1 MRIEERGYSMITD
14 EQGREWLLQKLYDE
28 GWRYIV
34 ADNFENIFLT
44 GEKPSMYDDVD
55 ELRIGSC
62 KKCMGAYSIAKILPK
77 LKANE
82 VFNIAEELGIV
93 DWSKV
98 KVDTPILVS
107 NDNKEWIKRYFARYE
122 DGNVYGWLNGKTSWT
137 AICELSIGHWNY
149 AKLAEV

>member
-14 EQGREWLLQKLYDE
+14 EQGKEWLLQKLYDD
-28 GWRYIV
+28 GWKYYVKSIG
-34 ADNFENIFLT
+34 NIAFVT
-44 GEKPSMYDDVD
+44 KIRPVMDDGVLD
-55 ELRIGSC
+55 INSGGTV
-62 KKCMGAYSIAKILPK
+62 KCINNISKMMPEIER
-77 LKANE
+77 NE
-82 VFNIAEELGIV
+82 VLDIAEELGIV

>member
-1 MRIEERGYSMITD
+1 MITD
-14 EQGREWLLQKLYDE
+14 EQGREWLLQKLYDD
-28 GWRYIV
+28 GWRYYVRNIGGV
-34 ADNFENIFLT
+34 AFLT
-44 GEKPSMYDDVD
+44 TKKPVMEGNILEITSGEKIKHADAIRNIMP
-55 ELRIGSC
+55 EIN
-62 KKCMGAYSIAKILPK
+62 KCGVLD
-77 LKANE
+77 
-82 VFNIAEELGIV
+82 IAEELGIV

-122 DGNVYGWLNGKTSWT
+122 GGNVYGWLNGKTSWT